1 MKTNIHVFW
10 ILASFFWLAG
20 ILYTV
25 WSTLDPMHGAIEWVG
40 TPALILCGALFALI
54 AFYLGRAHSAQGG
67 ELPEDIPTADID
79 DGDTEVGFYSPW
91 SWWPMM
97 VASGAALVFLGIAIG
112 AWIGYIGAVLAFVSI
127 VGWVFEYYRGNFG
140 R

>member
-10 ILASFFWLAG
+10 ILAAFFWGAG
-20 ILYTV
+20 IMYTI
-25 WSTLDPMHGAIEWVG
+25 WSLIDPMHGQIEWVG
-40 TPALILCGALFALI
+40 TTALVLCGALFALV
-54 AFYLGRAHSAQGG
+54 AFYLGLAYRAQGG
-67 ELPEDIPTADID
+67 ELPEDILTSDID
-79 DGDTEVGFYSPW
+79 DGDTEVGFYPPW

-97 VASGAALVFLGIAIG
+97 IATGTALVFLGIAIG
-112 AWIGYIGAVLAFVSI
+112 AWIAFIGAALALVSV